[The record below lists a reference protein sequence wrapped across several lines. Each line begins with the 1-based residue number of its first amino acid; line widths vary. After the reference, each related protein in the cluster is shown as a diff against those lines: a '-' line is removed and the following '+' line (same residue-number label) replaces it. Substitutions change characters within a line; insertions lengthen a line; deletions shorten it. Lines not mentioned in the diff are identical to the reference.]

1 MIRQFIACILEQII
15 EMKEIAAAI
24 ALVISFINFSD
35 LSAAE
40 TKEILFLSPKYL
52 KLSFDYKINFQS
64 SSLSY
69 GLIKPADILEPNSN
83 DAFTED
89 YNLQRP
95 KDPKCQFSL
104 LANDPNAFSLKMHP
118 DIIFNPEYKKNY
130 SKTALEVTG
139 VNVFV
144 WAYSRYI
151 LKRSWAYISF
161 KSMVDNLKFG
171 LTWDFDPFQI
181 NQLVHPYHG
190 GLHYSIAKSNGF
202 NFFESTLWAALGSA
216 MAEFFLETRGTHNNP
231 PSRNDLM
238 MNTLG
243 GITLGEVL
251 FKTANLVVDE
261 SSVGFERALRE
272 SLAFLINP
280 TFVFRMFTGEAF
292 RRGNPPEKHYYN
304 LKLPFGVYGS
314 NNSKPN
320 FMIAASLEYKDFFKK
335 NPSKINPYDWFTLDC
350 RLGYY
355 DDSFRDKEFYVT
367 GVITGKKVKNGLAG
381 LFGVFD
387 YIDTYAAER
396 MSAVGVGPGFVTMF
410 VSDSNLFLNSSG
422 VLSLILGGSSPS
434 FDLEHYHFG
443 KKDNDPYYLGPGL
456 LGKIKLE
463 LGKKG
468 LGSIDT
474 GISQYW
480 VHSIYTQANEFLSIF
495 SIYLK
500 YDISNT
506 SQLSLGYDYYL
517 RHATLQE
524 QRFTGA
530 KPTVR
535 ALYVLRF

>member
-1 MIRQFIACILEQII
+1 MKKIAT
-15 EMKEIAAAI
+15 AI
-24 ALVISFINFSD
+24 ALVISFINFSN

-52 KLSFDYKINFQS
+52 KLSFDYKIN
-64 SSLSY
+64 SLSLPFTDDLNNSK
-69 GLIKPADILEPNSN
+69 GILEPNSDDTFSAEN
-83 DAFTED
+83 
-89 YNLQRP
+89 YPQQP
-95 KDPKCQFSL
+95 KDSMAWFSL
-104 LANDPNAFSLKMHP
+104 AAKDPNTFSLKMHL

-151 LKRSWAYISF
+151 SKKSWAYISF

-171 LTWDFDPFQI
+171 CTWDFDPFPI

-202 NFFESTLWAALGSA
+202 NFFESTLWAFLGSA

-251 FKTANLVVDE
+251 FRTADLVVDE
-261 SSVGFERALRE
+261 SSGGLERAFRE

-280 TFVFRMFTGEAF
+280 TFGFRMFTGEAF

-304 LKLPFGVYGS
+304 LELPFGAYTS
-314 NNSKPN
+314 YDNKPN

-335 NPSKINPYDWFTLDC
+335 NPSEITPYDWFTLDC

-396 MSAVGVGPGFVTMF
+396 MSAVGVGPGVVTVF
-410 VSDSNLFLNSSG
+410 VSDSNLFFNGSG
-422 VLSLILGGSSPS
+422 VLFLILGASSPS
-434 FDLEHYHFG
+434 IDFEHYHFG
-443 KKDNDPYYLGPGL
+443 KKDNEPYYLGPGM

-524 QRFTGA
+524 QRFTSA

-535 ALYVLRF
+535 ALYVLKF

>member
-1 MIRQFIACILEQII
+1 
-15 EMKEIAAAI
+15 MKKIVTAI
-24 ALVISFINFSD
+24 ALVISLINFTN
-35 LSAAE
+35 LFAAE
-40 TKEILFLSPKYL
+40 AEETLILTPKYL
-52 KLSFDYKINFQS
+52 KLSFGHKIN
-64 SSLSY
+64 SLYLPFTDS
-69 GLIKPADILEPNSN
+69 LKNPKDRLEPNGGDTFSPEN
-83 DAFTED
+83 
-89 YNLQRP
+89 YPQLP
-95 KDPKCQFSL
+95 KDAIAWFSL
-104 LANDPNAFSLKMHP
+104 AAKDPNAFSLKMNP
-118 DIIFNPEYKKNY
+118 DIVINPEYKKNY

-144 WAYSRYI
+144 WAYARYI
-151 LKRSWAYISF
+151 YKKSWAYISF
-161 KSMVDNLKFG
+161 KSMLDNIKFG
-171 LTWDFDPFQI
+171 LAWDFDPFQV
-181 NQLVHPYHG
+181 NQLIHPYHG

-202 NFFESTLWAALGSA
+202 NFFESTLWAFLGSA
-216 MAEFFLETRGTHNNP
+216 MAEFLLETRGIHNNP

-251 FKTANLVVDE
+251 FRTADLVIDE
-261 SSVGFERALRE
+261 SSGGLERAFRE
-272 SLAFLINP
+272 TLAFLINP
-280 TFVFRMFTGEAF
+280 TFGFRMFTGEAF
-292 RRGNPPEKHYYN
+292 RRGNPPEKHYYS

-314 NNSKPN
+314 NNNKPN

-355 DDSFRDKEFYVT
+355 DGGFRDKEFYVT

-387 YIDTYAAER
+387 YIDTSAAER
-396 MSAVGVGPGFVTMF
+396 MSAVGVGPGVATVF
-410 VSDSNLFLNSSG
+410 VSDSNLFFKSSG
-422 VLSLILGGSSPS
+422 VLSLIFGGSSPS

-443 KKDNDPYYLGPGL
+443 KKENDPYYLGPGI

-480 VHSIYTQANEFLSIF
+480 VHSMYTQGNEFLSIF

-500 YDISNT
+500 YDLSNT

-530 KPTVR
+530 KPTAR
-535 ALYVLRF
+535 ALYVLKF